1 MSDPDVAAVLTA
13 AMDAQL
19 DSERWGEVCD
29 LVAATTGG
37 TAFMVF
43 EYDFSTHKAPF
54 LHGCRTTREKGG
66 ALVKAHMEGAAVE
79 DNAGY
84 DLFSRFPA
92 GRMIPE
98 QEVFGL
104 PHDRDLPQNRFRD
117 AVLAASGSK
126 SRSAAKLNDI
136 GPWSDIA
143 ALHLPVYGADIPPEL
158 RVKVDFLMPVL
169 GKALETGRSIRSLI
183 ARYRTLLDAFDLL
196 DFGCALV
203 ESDGRIVVANARFSE
218 FSGERDGITATG
230 GFVGATRPDD
240 RAALRGTIAA
250 ALDASADPKAALCA
264 LSRRS
269 GRLPYVVRG
278 APIRA
283 DRIDRKGGLLALLLV
298 LDPDDEGRVTARG
311 LGALGILTRAE
322 LEVCEL
328 LVRGFSLTEIAQIRD
343 KSPETIKDQSKSV
356 IAKLVCRSRLDLV
369 RLALATNPPLRDF
382 TGDPPAGG

>member
-1 MSDPDVAAVLTA
+1 
-13 AMDAQL
+13 
-19 DSERWGEVCD
+19 
-29 LVAATTGG
+29 
-37 TAFMVF
+37 
-43 EYDFSTHKAPF
+43 
-54 LHGCRTTREKGG
+54 
-66 ALVKAHMEGAAVE
+66 VKAHMEGAAVE

-98 QEVFGL
+98 HEVFGL

-117 AVLAASGSK
+117 AVLAVAGSK

-230 GFVGATRPDD
+230 GFVGATHPDD

-250 ALDASADPKAALCA
+250 ALDAWADPKAAL
-264 LSRRS
+264 
-269 GRLPYVVRG
+269 
-278 APIRA
+278 
-283 DRIDRKGGLLALLLV
+283 
-298 LDPDDEGRVTARG
+298 
-311 LGALGILTRAE
+311 
-322 LEVCEL
+322 
-328 LVRGFSLTEIAQIRD
+328 
-343 KSPETIKDQSKSV
+343 
-356 IAKLVCRSRLDLV
+356 
-369 RLALATNPPLRDF
+369 
-382 TGDPPAGG
+382 